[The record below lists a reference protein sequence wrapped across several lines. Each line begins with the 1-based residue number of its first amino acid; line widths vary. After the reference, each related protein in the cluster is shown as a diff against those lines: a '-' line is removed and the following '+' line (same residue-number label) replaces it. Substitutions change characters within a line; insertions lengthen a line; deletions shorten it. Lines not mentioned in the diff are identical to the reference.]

1 MTVLC
6 GSNFKRRLV
15 RIMWFAYA
23 IMWISVS
30 LATCF
35 GIYITKSA
43 WCLWAFLIP
52 MSVKLIQKSN
62 SKNDNE
68 DDEEDEE

>member
-1 MTVLC
+1 
-6 GSNFKRRLV
+6 
-15 RIMWFAYA
+15 MWFAYA

-43 WCLWAFLIP
+43 WCLWALFIP
-52 MSVKLIQKSN
+52 IWVKLSQSSN
-62 SKNDNE
+62 SKSE
-68 DDEEDEE
+68 DIEDKEDEE